1 MIPTIS
7 YAITACNE
15 HEELKRL
22 ITQLE
27 THIGLDDE
35 IIIQIDT
42 SATQE
47 VRDLLAGE
55 FIRGVQN
62 RTVIEF
68 PLQKDFATFKNN
80 IKNVCKKDYIIFI
93 DADEYLDENFLI
105 NLPYIL
111 EMNPEVDLY
120 YVPRWNT
127 VRGLTQEHIV
137 KWGWHV
143 DSQNR
148 INWPDLQS
156 RIMKNT
162 SEIYWKGKVHER
174 LEGFKSVSRLPDDF
188 RLYHPK
194 TIEKQEKQNKL
205 YEII

>member
-1 MIPTIS
+1 MTPTIS

-42 SATQE
+42 SATAA
-47 VRDLLAGE
+47 VRQLLANE
-55 FIRGVQN
+55 FIKGVQN

-68 PLQKDFATFKNN
+68 PLNKDFATFKNN
-80 IKNVCKKDYIIFI
+80 IKNFCKKDYIIFI
-93 DADEYLDENFLI
+93 DADEYLNEDIIEY
-105 NLPYIL
+105 LPMIL

-120 YVPRWNT
+120 YIPRWNT
-127 VRGLTQEHIV
+127 VEGLTKEHIS
-137 KWGWHV
+137 KWGWNL
-143 DSQNR
+143 DDQSR

-174 LEGFKSVSRLPDDF
+174 LEGFKYVSRLPDDF

-205 YEII
+205 YETI